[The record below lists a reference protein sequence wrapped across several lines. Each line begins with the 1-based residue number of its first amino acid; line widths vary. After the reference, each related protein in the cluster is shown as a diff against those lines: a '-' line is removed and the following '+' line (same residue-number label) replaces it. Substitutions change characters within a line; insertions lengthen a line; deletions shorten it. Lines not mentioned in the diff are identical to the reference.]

1 MNRKNALIVLAA
13 LLLSLVP
20 AIVGA
25 SPQGRLNQT
34 INAGVLSTDIIDAG
48 GTPVASPSFNMATTS
63 IQTTCQTITGTYG
76 SSTQR
81 VAVNNPGGA
90 NAGWTLAIAATGGA
104 SAQWVSGGNQ
114 YSYNTAAGSGCTSG
128 QMTLNPVAATIG
140 LDGSSTATGVTKG
153 AQASFVN
160 ATTNSITLMTADASS
175 QDIWSGYLTGI
186 GVSQKIPA
194 STPAG
199 TYTIDLTQ
207 TVAAS

>member
-1 MNRKNALIVLAA
+1 MNRKNALIVLTA

-48 GTPVASPSFNMATTS
+48 GTPVTSPSFNMAATS

-90 NAGWTLAIAATGGA
+90 NAGWTLAITATGGA

-114 YSYNTAAGSGCTSG
+114 YSYNTAAGTGCTSG
-128 QMTLNPVAATIG
+128 QMTLNPVAATLG

-160 ATTNSITLMTADASS
+160 GTTNSITLMTADASS

-199 TYTIDLTQ
+199 TYVIDLTQ
-207 TVAAS
+207 TVAAT